1 VPERKS
7 TTTPRRRKRG
17 VTRDQIVDAALAIVE
32 ADGVEQLSMRKLAAE
47 LGIVPTTIYWHVGG
61 REQLLD
67 AIVERFTERLVASA
81 VRGRTP
87 VSRVLCIARQFR
99 DSASEHPN
107 LTIVANDRGLN
118 ATVSLPLQIA
128 LARELTAAG
137 LRGRRAARAM
147 RSIIYVVGG
156 FIVLADK
163 VPPTAPTRHRNEE
176 LWADVHVDG
185 IDPGLLAE
193 MQQPADFDD
202 VFEHTIRVLVEAIL
216 DQPE

>member
-1 VPERKS
+1 MSEPK
-7 TTTPRRRKRG
+7 TTTPRRRSRG
-17 VTRDQIVDAALAIVE
+17 VVTRDQIVDAALAIVE
-32 ADGVEQLSMRKLAAE
+32 TDGVDRLSMRKLAAQ

-67 AIVERFTERLVASA
+67 AIAERFSERLVASA

-87 VSRVLCIARQFR
+87 ASRVMCIARQFR

-107 LTIVANDRGLN
+107 LTVVANDRGLN
-118 ATVSLPLQIA
+118 ATVFLPLQIA

-137 LRGRRAARAM
+137 LRGRRASRAM

-176 LWADVHVDG
+176 VWADVHVAG

-202 VFEHTIRVLVEAIL
+202 VFEHTLRALVDALLAEP
-216 DQPE
+216 D